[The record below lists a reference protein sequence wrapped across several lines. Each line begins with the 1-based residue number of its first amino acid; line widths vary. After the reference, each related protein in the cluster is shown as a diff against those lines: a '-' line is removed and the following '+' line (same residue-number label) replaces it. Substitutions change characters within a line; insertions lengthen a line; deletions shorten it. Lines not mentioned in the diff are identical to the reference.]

1 MNNIDENFNVC
12 KISTVINKVKGIASN
27 SASPTDTWV
36 VYFKDDITYDNKH
49 ITSGFLK
56 IFMVPSYILG
66 GNVTANLG
74 LKYEMDIYKY
84 IINNLIIYL
93 L

>member
-36 VYFKDDITYDNKH
+36 VYFKDDITYDNKR

-56 IFMVPSYILG
+56 IFMVPSPILG
-66 GNVTANLG
+66 GNVLANLG

-84 IINNLIIYL
+84 IINNIIKSV
-93 L
+93 